1 MSWIINLSHRFV
13 QGFPWRLGLK
23 EIVLWSRE
31 IVALLFRDAFRIA
44 LAFAIPVLVAM
55 ALILIIPKKYQVTAK
70 LLVAVANAP
79 ASLVTE
85 GNGPL
90 VTADQVVNSE
100 VEVLKSQDLAVRTI
114 LAASGQTGP
123 APRQPSNREVKDFQ
137 SDITVAAVPA
147 SNVIRVSYRAETQ
160 AEAVRVLKIFLKF
173 YTEARDR
180 DAVRSSLDFV
190 HREIASLEAESAGV
204 DEQIAKVKVEMGVF
218 DPEVEKKTLLESKG
232 QLLGNVLQMRANAG
246 QLRAKVASLQS
257 TLRTTPM
264 VIQAY
269 PETEESDAASQ
280 ARARLFELRE
290 QQAKMAANYQPD
302 SHAMKDIQAQID
314 TIQNFLAAESSRF
327 ASKTR
332 PARNP
337 LYDELN
343 AEAVHSQT
351 QISPEERHAATLE
364 SQSGTL
370 EQKLK
375 RIEATENRL
384 APLLRRKVSAVGR
397 LDALRLKETTLQLG
411 KGGMPSVSLIE
422 SPEIQNDAR
431 PAWPNKILFL
441 LGGLFAGVAFAATT
455 VAVSFALKNTFLVPE
470 AVERFANVPVLV
482 SLPIRETGT
491 GRN

>member
-1 MSWIINLSHRFV
+1 MWRGHLAASQPFRFPNRPNV
-13 QGFPWRLGLK
+13 VDNQLESQIRAR

-31 IVALLFRDAFRIA
+31 VVALLFRDAFRIA

-55 ALILIIPKKYQVTAK
+55 ALILVLPKKYQVTAK
-70 LLVAVANAP
+70 LLVSVSNATT
-79 ASLVTE
+79 SLVTE

-100 VEVLKSQDLAVRTI
+100 VEVLKSQDLAIRTI
-114 LAASGQTGP
+114 EASSGQVGS
-123 APRQPSNREVKDFQ
+123 APRTPTDRQVKDFQ
-137 SDITVAAVPA
+137 SDISVAAVPA
-147 SNVIRVSYRAETQ
+147 SNVIKVSYRAESQ
-160 AEAVRVLKIFLKF
+160 AEAVRILKIFLKF

-180 DAVRSSLDFV
+180 DAIRSNLDFI
-190 HREIASLEAESAGV
+190 HREIASLEAESASI
-204 DEQIAKVKVEMGVF
+204 DEDVARVKVEMGVF
-218 DPEVEKKTLLESKG
+218 DPEVEKKTLLESKSA
-232 QLLGNVLQMRANAG
+232 LLGNVMQMRANAG

-269 PETEESDAASQ
+269 PDTEESDASAQ
-280 ARARLFELRE
+280 ARARLLELRE

-302 SHAMKDIQAQID
+302 SHAMKDLQAQID
-314 TIQNFLAAESSRF
+314 MTLAFINAESARF
-327 ASKTR
+327 
-332 PARNP
+332 
-337 LYDELN
+337 
-343 AEAVHSQT
+343 SQIT
-351 QISPEERHAATLE
+351 PEERHAASLE

-375 RIEATENRL
+375 RIETTENRL
-384 APLLRRKVSAVGR
+384 APLLRRKASAAAR
-397 LDALRLKETTLQLG
+397 LDTLRLKETGLQLG

-422 SPEIQNDAR
+422 SPEIQKDAK

-441 LGGLFAGVAFAATT
+441 LGGLFAGLACAATT
-455 VAVSFALKNTFLVPE
+455 IAISFALKNTFLVPE

-491 GRN
+491 GRR

>member
-1 MSWIINLSHRFV
+1 M
-13 QGFPWRLGLK
+13 
-23 EIVLWSRE
+23 WSRE
-31 IVALLFRDAFRIA
+31 VVALLFRDAFRIA

-55 ALILIIPKKYQVTAK
+55 ALILVLPKKYQVTAK
-70 LLVAVANAP
+70 LLVSVSNATT
-79 ASLVTE
+79 SLVTE

-100 VEVLKSQDLAVRTI
+100 VEVLKSQDLAIRTI
-114 LAASGQTGP
+114 QASSGQAGA
-123 APRQPSNREVKDFQ
+123 APRVPSDREVKDFQ
-137 SDITVAAVPA
+137 SDINVAAVPA
-147 SNVIRVSYRAETQ
+147 SNVIKVSYRAASQ
-160 AEAVRVLKIFLKF
+160 AEAVRILKIFLKF

-180 DAVRSSLDFV
+180 DAIRSNLDFI
-190 HREIASLEAESAGV
+190 HREIASLEAESASI
-204 DEQIAKVKVEMGVF
+204 DEDVARVKVEMGVF
-218 DPEVEKKTLLESKG
+218 DPEVEKKTLLESKSAI
-232 QLLGNVLQMRANAG
+232 LGNVMQMRANAG

-269 PETEESDAASQ
+269 PDTEESDASAQ
-280 ARARLFELRE
+280 ARARLLELRE

-302 SHAMKDIQAQID
+302 SHAMKDLQAQID
-314 TIQNFLAAESSRF
+314 MTLTFINAESARF
-327 ASKTR
+327 ANKTR

-343 AEAVHSQT
+343 AEAVHSQS
-351 QISPEERHAATLE
+351 QITPEERHAASLE

-375 RIEATENRL
+375 RIETTENRL
-384 APLLRRKVSAVGR
+384 APLLRRKASAAAR
-397 LDALRLKETTLQLG
+397 LDTLRLKETGLQLG

-422 SPEIQNDAR
+422 SPEIQKDAK

-441 LGGLFAGVAFAATT
+441 LGGLFAGVACAATT
-455 VAVSFALKNTFLVPE
+455 IAISFALKNTFLVPE

-482 SLPIRETGT
+482 SLPIRESGT

>member
-1 MSWIINLSHRFV
+1 M
-13 QGFPWRLGLK
+13 
-23 EIVLWSRE
+23 WSRE
-31 IVALLFRDAFRIA
+31 VVALLFRDAFRIA
-44 LAFAIPVLVAM
+44 IAFAIPVLVAM
-55 ALILIIPKKYQVTAK
+55 LLIVVIPKKYQVSAK
-70 LLVAVANAP
+70 LLVSVSNAP
-79 ASLVTE
+79 TALITE
-85 GNGPL
+85 GSGPL

-100 VEVLKSQDLAVRTI
+100 VEVLKSQDLAIRTI
-114 LAASGQTGP
+114 EAASASASAGGATHP
-123 APRQPSNREVKDFQ
+123 PTDRQVKDFQ
-137 SDITVAAVPA
+137 SDLNVAAVPA
-147 SNVIRVSYRAETQ
+147 SNVIRVSYRASTQ
-160 AEAVRVLKIFLKF
+160 ADAVRVLKIFLKF
-173 YTEARDR
+173 YTESRDR
-180 DAVRSSLDFV
+180 DAVRTTLDFV
-190 HREIASLEAESAGV
+190 HREIASLETESAGI
-204 DEQIAKVKVEMGVF
+204 DEDINRVKVEMGVF
-218 DPEVEKKTLLESKG
+218 DPDVEKKTLLESKS
-232 QLLGNVLQMRANAG
+232 QILGNVMQMRANAG

-314 TIQNFLAAESSRF
+314 TLQNFLAAESARF

-351 QISPEERHAATLE
+351 QISPEERHAASLE

-375 RIEATENRL
+375 RIETTENRL
-384 APLLRRKVSAVGR
+384 APLLRRKASASAR
-397 LDALRLKETTLQLG
+397 LDTLRLKETALQLG

-422 SPEIQNDAR
+422 SPEVQKDAK

-441 LGGLFAGVAFAATT
+441 IGGLFAGLACAAATI
-455 VAVSFALKNTFLVPE
+455 AVSFALKNTFLVPE
-470 AVERFANVPVLV
+470 AVEAFANVPVLV
-482 SLPIRETGT
+482 SLPIRES
-491 GRN
+491 RAAR

>member
-1 MSWIINLSHRFV
+1 M
-13 QGFPWRLGLK
+13 
-23 EIVLWSRE
+23 
-31 IVALLFRDAFRIA
+31 
-44 LAFAIPVLVAM
+44 
-55 ALILIIPKKYQVTAK
+55 
-70 LLVAVANAP
+70 
-79 ASLVTE
+79 
-85 GNGPL
+85 
-90 VTADQVVNSE
+90 
-100 VEVLKSQDLAVRTI
+100 
-114 LAASGQTGP
+114 
-123 APRQPSNREVKDFQ
+123 KDFQ